1 MYTITNNQ
9 LKLIKKALTLLE
21 AKLEKPHTNVELE
34 TLEQAFYAYDYIV
47 DDQEISND

>member
-21 AKLEKPHTNVELE
+21 DKLDFPHTIVELE
-34 TLEQAFYAYDYIV
+34 TLVEAFNAYDDII
-47 DDQEISND
+47 DDQEVSQ